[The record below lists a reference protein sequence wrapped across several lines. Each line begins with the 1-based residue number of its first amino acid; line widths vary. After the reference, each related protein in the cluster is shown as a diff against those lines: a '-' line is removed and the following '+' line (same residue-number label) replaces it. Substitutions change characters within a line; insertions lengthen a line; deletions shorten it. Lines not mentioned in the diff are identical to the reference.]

1 MGLPFVLLI
10 ASDALLL
17 LSSLIYG
24 LKFLKKGNYLLGL
37 EWLVITV
44 STSNL
49 MLFLFTEKTF
59 LYNFS
64 FFLDQFSRAVGIPVI
79 TTAGLLA
86 VTHRYKPSVVAD
98 VVMFAAGI
106 VVGLLF
112 AFTDF
117 AKAIKPYL
125 LVAAWGV
132 FSVFLAYF
140 AKRLWDAGQKLQAIN
155 VLAVLV
161 SSQVIACI
169 YDFYH
174 IPGDDE
180 LHTIFYIFALAVW
193 AYVCVG
199 LYYAYGALERA
210 ERA

>member
-1 MGLPFVLLI
+1 MGIWSELLI

-17 LSSLIYG
+17 LSSLVYG
-24 LKFLKKGNYLLGL
+24 VKFLKKGNWLLGL

-49 MLFLFTEKTF
+49 MVYLFTEKPYLF
-59 LYNFS
+59 NVS

-79 TTAGLLA
+79 TIAGLMA
-86 VTHRYKPSVVAD
+86 VTHRYKPSVVTDIALF
-98 VVMFAAGI
+98 VMGI

-112 AFTDF
+112 AFTGF
-117 AKAIKPYL
+117 AVTIKPYF
-125 LVAAWGV
+125 LVAAWTV
-132 FSVFLAYF
+132 FSLFLAYF
-140 AKRLWDAGQKLQAIN
+140 AKRLWDAGAKLQAAN
-155 VLAVLV
+155 VIGVLV
-161 SSQVIACI
+161 TAQIIASI

-180 LHTIFYIFALAVW
+180 LHSIFYTFALTVW
-193 AYVCVG
+193 AYTCCA
-199 LYYAYGALERA
+199 LYYAYGALQRA